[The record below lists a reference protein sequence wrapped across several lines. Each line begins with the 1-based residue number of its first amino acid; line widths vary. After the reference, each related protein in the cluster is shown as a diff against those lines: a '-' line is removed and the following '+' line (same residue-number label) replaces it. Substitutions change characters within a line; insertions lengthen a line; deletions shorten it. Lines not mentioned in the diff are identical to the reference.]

1 MKIKKNIL
9 PTLSSHVVIMDKH
22 VKYYKQLRFQKQEN
36 LTSMNQELQM
46 QLQKITEEKQNLTIL
61 SAEKDDE
68 IIKLQGEIVT
78 CK

>member
-1 MKIKKNIL
+1 
-9 PTLSSHVVIMDKH
+9 MDKH

>member
-1 MKIKKNIL
+1 
-9 PTLSSHVVIMDKH
+9 MDKH

-61 SAEKDDE
+61 FAEKDDE